1 MIDASDRHIE
11 TIHSP
16 LKVGSE
22 RLVLFMN
29 SRYLFFML
37 TRLGGVASD
46 FSTSFQRV
54 LRTLSWLDYSRVVQ
68 VFPTLRWKQS
78 YVQEIEI

>member
-29 SRYLFFML
+29 LRHPLFML
-37 TRLGGVASD
+37 TRLDGVASD
-46 FSTSFQRV
+46 LSTSFQRV

-68 VFPTLRWKQS
+68 VFFGVLIEVPT
-78 YVQEIEI
+78 

>member
-29 SRYLFFML
+29 SRYPLFML
-37 TRLGGVASD
+37 TRLGSVASD

-54 LRTLSWLDYSRVVQ
+54 LRTLSWLDYSQVVQ
-68 VFPTLRWKQS
+68 VVLAG
-78 YVQEIEI
+78 ILLA

>member
-1 MIDASDRHIE
+1 MIDARDRNIE
-11 TIHSP
+11 ITHSS
-16 LKVGSE
+16 LKIGSE
-22 RLVLFMN
+22 RLVMFMN
-29 SRYLFFML
+29 SCHPLFML

-68 VFPTLRWKQS
+68 V
-78 YVQEIEI
+78 